1 MKAVCSSQF
10 QLAVTAFIV
19 RLKINLGASEVV
31 LREAF
36 PIVRCPLLSLLTF
49 STMLLFNRFP
59 VLSAQGFLTYGVLL
73 GVPPSSG
80 TLILRTRINDATHKR
95 KHWFNEKDV

>member
-10 QLAVTAFIV
+10 QLAVTVFIV
-19 RLKINLGASEVV
+19 RLKINLGV
-31 LREAF
+31 LRQKLFLEKRFQLYGAHF
-36 PIVRCPLLSLLTF
+36 YRFQRCCVSIVSI
-49 STMLLFNRFP
+49 
-59 VLSAQGFLTYGVLL
+59 AQGFLTYGVLL

-80 TLILRTRINDATHKR
+80 TLILRTRINDATHKS